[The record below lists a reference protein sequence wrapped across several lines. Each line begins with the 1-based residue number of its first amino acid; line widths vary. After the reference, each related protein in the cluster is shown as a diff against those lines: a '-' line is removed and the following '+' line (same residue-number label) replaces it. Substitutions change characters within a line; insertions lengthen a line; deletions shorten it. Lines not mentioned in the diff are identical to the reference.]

1 MTGGAHF
8 TRGRRRPGDVFA
20 GCVIVVLIAVGQLL
34 SGTDTVRAQIPPE
47 APDVEIVTERMLFTR
62 GPGGPRV
69 LHMVQL
75 VNIGPRVAE
84 RVPLAAP
91 LGAVWLDVPE
101 ELSAEQDV
109 LIDPRPMAAGEA
121 RQYVFTYELPWQRLP
136 MVIRRPL
143 LYPTGVLELWAET
156 DTLTLRGV
164 NVRPEAIEEIGGIHF
179 TVYVSADLQPHPQW
193 QVVLETTTGPGARA
207 SPLER
212 IGQRSDPLD
221 IVRNH
226 PLPGLLLLAVVLL
239 AVGLFIARRIN
250 ARTSAGAGKVTV
262 TPERRETAQP
272 SAPSADG
279 RVPASGD
286 GRVSSSDEVARL
298 KEAIVQVDVAFQN
311 GDLDED
317 VYVERRDALKSQ
329 LLQLMRG
336 QRGAGERS
344 S

>member
-1 MTGGAHF
+1 MTGGGDF
-8 TRGRRRPGDVFA
+8 TRRRRQPGDVFA
-20 GCVIVVLIAVGQLL
+20 DCVIVVLIAVGLL
-34 SGTDTVRAQIPPE
+34 FSGTDTVRAQIPPE
-47 APDVEIVTERMLFTR
+47 APDVEVIAERMLFTR

-84 RVPLAAP
+84 QVPLAAP

-101 ELSAEQDV
+101 QLSAQQDV

-136 MVIRRPL
+136 MAIRRPL

-156 DTLTLRGV
+156 DALTLRGV
-164 NVRPEAIEEIGGIHF
+164 NVRPDAMEEIGGIHF
-179 TVYVSADLQPHPQW
+179 TVYVSTDLQPHPQW

-239 AVGLFIARRIN
+239 AVGLIIARRIN
-250 ARTSAGAGKVTV
+250 VRTSAGAMKVTV
-262 TPERRETAQP
+262 SPETAQP
-272 SAPSADG
+272 SAPSG
-279 RVPASGD
+279 G
-286 GRVSSSDEVARL
+286 GRVSTSGEVARL

-311 GDLDED
+311 GDVDED
-317 VYVERRDALKSQ
+317 VYVERRRALKSQ